1 MRHRADDNNVPWMDK
16 LVEDEIK
23 GTDKKASVG
32 EEFVATVLGDRNP
45 FGGSVI
51 DRIAADDAAA
61 AAAPPMSMDEIE
73 KKIDSATSVE
83 ELDALE
89 DQLKKMNE
97 GGDDGVTDAGAP
109 ADAAPDASSPA
120 PDASAPTPDSGADD
134 DHAPSTDGA
143 APAATAGVDDIASL
157 KGDIGKIKETLD
169 DKQHETNQELLQE
182 IKKLNEAMGADK
194 TVDLNNTIDQSS

>member
-23 GTDKKASVG
+23 GVDKKASVG

-45 FGGSVI
+45 FGSSVL

-61 AAAPPMSMDEIE
+61 AAPMSMDEIE

-89 DQLKKMNE
+89 DQLKNMNDG
-97 GGDDGVTDAGAP
+97 GGDTGV
-109 ADAAPDASSPA
+109 ADTSSA
-120 PDASAPTPDSGADD
+120 PDASASDAS
-134 DHAPSTDGA
+134 
-143 APAATAGVDDIASL
+143 APAADSDSGDAPAPAADGSVPAAPPAGGDDIASL